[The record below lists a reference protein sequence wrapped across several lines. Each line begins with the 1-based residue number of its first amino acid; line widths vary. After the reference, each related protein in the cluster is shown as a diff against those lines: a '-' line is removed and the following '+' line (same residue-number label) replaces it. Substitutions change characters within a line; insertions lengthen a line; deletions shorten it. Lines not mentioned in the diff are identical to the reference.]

1 MGQSTLY
8 AVARSPEGHA
18 MTHTYFLA
26 PYFLAFVAYILRF
39 YGREHAGSKSS
50 PSFILA
56 VVTVVVAL
64 SFLFLGIGGFL
75 PAYGGTVFLTVGIF
89 LLVFAIIRWFML

>member
-1 MGQSTLY
+1 
-8 AVARSPEGHA
+8 
-18 MTHTYFLA
+18 MTHTYILA

-75 PAYGGTVFLTVGIF
+75 PAYGDTVFLAVGIV

>member
-1 MGQSTLY
+1 
-8 AVARSPEGHA
+8 

-26 PYFLAFVAYILRF
+26 PYFLAFVAYVLRF

-64 SFLFLGIGGFL
+64 TFLFLGIGGFL
-75 PAYGGTVFLTVGIF
+75 PAYGGAVFLAVGIA
-89 LLVFAIIRWFML
+89 LLGFAIVRWFML

>member
-1 MGQSTLY
+1 
-8 AVARSPEGHA
+8 
-18 MTHTYFLA
+18 MTHTYILA

-75 PAYGGTVFLTVGIF
+75 PVYGGTVFLVVGII
-89 LLVFAIIRWFML
+89 LLSFAMIRWFML